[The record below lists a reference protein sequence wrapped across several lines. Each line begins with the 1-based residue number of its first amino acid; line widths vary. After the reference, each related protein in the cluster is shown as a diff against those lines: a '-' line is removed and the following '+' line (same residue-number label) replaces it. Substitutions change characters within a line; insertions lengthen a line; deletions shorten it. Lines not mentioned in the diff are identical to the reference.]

1 MSETRDGPA
10 DGTRRRQIGDLVVDA
25 AARQV
30 YQRGNS
36 YSSRGRSS
44 QLSGHYPTVWANQR
58 HAGDIRS
65 VMGDLAFRTSAC
77 IRRACRNLRRELD
90 GDSTRLRYLRTVR
103 VGCRL
108 VG

>member
-10 DGTRRRQIGDLVVDA
+10 DGTRRRQIDDLVVDA
-25 AARQV
+25 AAPQV
-30 YQRGNS
+30 YQPGNS

-44 QLSGHYPTVWANQR
+44 KLSGHYPTVWENQR
-58 HAGDIRS
+58 RAGDIRS
-65 VMGDLAFRTSAC
+65 VMGELAFRTSVC
-77 IRRACRNLRRELD
+77 IRRACRELD

-103 VGCRL
+103 VGYRL